1 VVAER
6 IEDLDPDNREAWQLF
21 GRIVSRLTMDV
32 PGLVTP
38 ILELIVADLA
48 SDDALDLL
56 QRLSAI
62 YDTVI
67 PPKPTA

>member
-38 ILELIVADLA
+38 IMDRMVADLA

-56 QRLSAI
+56 QRLSVI

-67 PPKPTA
+67 PPKPTV